1 VIPVIYF
8 GTGLGVWLFARQSFH
23 IGASGLTSGFMF
35 FVFTAGA
42 LRWDRRTIALS
53 MIVFFLYG
61 SMIWGI
67 FPTQP
72 DISFESHLVGAIIG
86 VTLAVLLRNYDAYIP
101 EKKYSWEEDEEAR
114 LQMDE
119 KPTDRID

>member
-1 VIPVIYF
+1 
-8 GTGLGVWLFARQSFH
+8 
-23 IGASGLTSGFMF
+23 
-35 FVFTAGA
+35 
-42 LRWDRRTIALS
+42 